1 MTDGFKIT
9 IKPVKVHKTV
19 KQKTYTKISRKTV
32 GKVEIEDG
40 EFVVRVSVYEVQ
52 KNLEKSAF
60 PPQLVLPLTDKS
72 FELKGREK
80 VFSHTK
86 GKHGYTCY
94 IRNKDKANRF
104 PGLPEQ
110 YTTVYPN
117 WICSGYVVRIKG
129 KLYFDLSEAIA
140 PKSTI
145 LDQVTFDED

>member
-32 GKVEIEDG
+32 GKVEIEDD

-72 FELKGREK
+72 FKLKGREK

-86 GKHGYTCY
+86 G
-94 IRNKDKANRF
+94 
-104 PGLPEQ
+104 
-110 YTTVYPN
+110 
-117 WICSGYVVRIKG
+117 
-129 KLYFDLSEAIA
+129 
-140 PKSTI
+140 
-145 LDQVTFDED
+145 